1 MSARRPVEKL
11 SRRAGVEL
19 GLKGARQVAGK
30 SGRIRRPYPPG
41 QQGRAGQTGRRR
53 KRDSDYL
60 LQLREKQKVQWFYGV
75 AAGQLARY
83 FDASRRRPEA
93 TGEELLRQLE
103 QRLDNVLYRLGFAGT
118 RAQARQFVSHG
129 HILVNGERVDRSS
142 YQVRPG
148 ETISIKPGSPIE
160 PLVRDAIS
168 LGFRVPE
175 WVLADQQALSGKVA
189 HRPQRAEI
197 DVPADENRVVEYFAK
212 Y

>member
-1 MSARRPVEKL
+1 MAPRRSLEKL

-41 QQGRAGQTGRRR
+41 QQGRLQQGRRR

-60 LQLREKQKVQWFYGV
+60 LQLKEKQKLQWFYGV
-75 AAGQLARY
+75 PAGQLRRY
-83 FDASRRRPEA
+83 VEASRRQPQA
-93 TGEELLRQLE
+93 TGEALLRELE
-103 QRLDNVLYRLGFAGT
+103 LRLDNAVYRLGFAGT

-129 HILVNGERVDRSS
+129 HVTVNGRRVNRPS
-142 YQVRPG
+142 YQLRPG
-148 ETISIKPGSPIE
+148 DTVAIKPGSAVE

-168 LGFRVPE
+168 LGFVVPA
-175 WVLADQQALSGKVA
+175 WLKADQDTLTGQVRHNPA
-189 HRPQRAEI
+189 RAEI
-197 DVPADENRVVEYFAK
+197 DIPADENRALEFFAK

>member
-1 MSARRPVEKL
+1 MSRRRPVEKL

-41 QQGRAGQTGRRR
+41 QQGRAGLQGRRR

-75 AAGQLARY
+75 AAGQLAGY
-83 FDASRRRPEA
+83 FEASRRRPEA

-103 QRLDNVLYRLGFAGT
+103 QRLDNVVYRLGFAGT

-129 HILVNGERVDRSS
+129 HVRVNGERVNRSS
-142 YQVRPG
+142 YEVRPG
-148 ETISIKPGSPIE
+148 DSISIKPGSTIE

-175 WVLADQQALSGKVA
+175 WLAADQQALSGKVA

-197 DVPADENRVVEYFAK
+197 DVPADENRVVEFFAK

>member
-1 MSARRPVEKL
+1 MAPRRSLEKL

-41 QQGRAGQTGRRR
+41 QQGRLQQGRRR

-60 LQLREKQKVQWFYGV
+60 LQLKEKQKLQWFYGV
-75 AAGQLARY
+75 PAGQLRRY
-83 FDASRRRPEA
+83 VEASRRQPQA
-93 TGEELLRQLE
+93 TGEALLRELE
-103 QRLDNVLYRLGFAGT
+103 LRLDNAVYRLGFAGT

-129 HILVNGERVDRSS
+129 HVTVNGRRVNRPS
-142 YQVRPG
+142 YQLRPG
-148 ETISIKPGSPIE
+148 DTVAIKPGRAVE

-168 LGFRVPE
+168 LGFIVPA
-175 WVLADQQALSGKVA
+175 WLKADQDTLTGQVRHNPA
-189 HRPQRAEI
+189 RAEI
-197 DVPADENRVVEYFAK
+197 DIPADENRALEFFAK

>member
-1 MSARRPVEKL
+1 MAPRRSLEKL

-41 QQGRAGQTGRRR
+41 QQGRLQQGRRR

-60 LQLREKQKVQWFYGV
+60 LQLKEKQKLQWFYGV
-75 AAGQLARY
+75 PAGQLRRY
-83 FDASRRRPEA
+83 VEASRRQPQA
-93 TGEELLRQLE
+93 TGEALLRELE
-103 QRLDNVLYRLGFAGT
+103 LRLDNAVYRLGFAGT

-129 HILVNGERVDRSS
+129 HVSVNGRRVNRPS
-142 YQVRPG
+142 YQLRPG
-148 ETISIKPGSPIE
+148 DTVAIKPGRAVE

-168 LGFRVPE
+168 LGFVVPA
-175 WVLADQQALSGKVA
+175 WLKADQDTLTGQVRHNPA
-189 HRPQRAEI
+189 RAEI
-197 DVPADENRVVEYFAK
+197 DIPADENRALEFFAK

>member
-1 MSARRPVEKL
+1 MPSRRPVEKL

-41 QQGRAGQTGRRR
+41 QQGRAGQQGRRR
-53 KRDSDYL
+53 KRESDYL
-60 LQLREKQKVQWFYGV
+60 LQLREKQKIQWFYGV

-83 FDASRRRPEA
+83 FDDSRRRPEA
-93 TGEELLRQLE
+93 TGEELLRRLE
-103 QRLDNVLYRLGFAGT
+103 QRLDNVVYRLGFAGT

-129 HILVNGERVDRSS
+129 HVLVNGERVNRSS
-142 YQVRPG
+142 YEVRPG
-148 ETISIKPGSPIE
+148 ETISIKPGSSIE

-175 WVLADQQALSGKVA
+175 WLAADQEALAGKMT
-189 HRPQRAEI
+189 HRPQRGEI

>member
-1 MSARRPVEKL
+1 VAPRRSLEKL

-41 QQGRAGQTGRRR
+41 QQGRLQQGRRR

-60 LQLREKQKVQWFYGV
+60 LQLKEKQKLQWFYGV
-75 AAGQLARY
+75 PAGQLRRY
-83 FDASRRRPEA
+83 VEASRRQPEA
-93 TGEELLRQLE
+93 TGEALLRELE
-103 QRLDNVLYRLGFAGT
+103 LRLDNVVYRLGFAGT

-129 HILVNGERVDRSS
+129 HVTANGQRVNRPS
-142 YQVRPG
+142 YQLRPG
-148 ETISIKPGSPIE
+148 DTIAIKPGRAVE

-168 LGFRVPE
+168 LGFVVPGWLTASQE
-175 WVLADQQALSGKVA
+175 TLTGQVRHQPA
-189 HRPQRAEI
+189 RAEI
-197 DVPADENRVVEYFAK
+197 DVPADENRALEFFAK

>member
-1 MSARRPVEKL
+1 MATRRPVEKL

-41 QQGRAGQTGRRR
+41 QQGRAGQQGRRR

-83 FDASRRRPEA
+83 FDASRRRPDA
-93 TGEELLRQLE
+93 TGEELLSQLE
-103 QRLDNVLYRLGFAGT
+103 QRLDNVVYRLGFAGT

-129 HILVNGERVDRSS
+129 HVLVNGARVNRSS
-142 YQVRPG
+142 YEVRPG
-148 ETISIKPGSPIE
+148 DTISIKPGSAVE
-160 PLVRDAIS
+160 PLVRDAIT
-168 LGFRVPE
+168 LGFRVPS
-175 WVLADQQALSGKVA
+175 WLNADQRALTGTMV
-189 HRPQRAEI
+189 HRPQRSEI
-197 DVPADENRVVEYFAK
+197 DVPADENRVVEFFAK

>member
-1 MSARRPVEKL
+1 MAPRRSLEKL

-41 QQGRAGQTGRRR
+41 QQGRLQQGRRR

-60 LQLREKQKVQWFYGV
+60 LQLKEKQKLQWFYGV
-75 AAGQLARY
+75 PAGQLRRY
-83 FDASRRRPEA
+83 VEASRRQPQA
-93 TGEELLRQLE
+93 TGEALLRELE
-103 QRLDNVLYRLGFAGT
+103 LRLDNAVYRLGFAGT

-129 HILVNGERVDRSS
+129 HVSVNGRRVNRPS
-142 YQVRPG
+142 YQLRPG
-148 ETISIKPGSPIE
+148 DTVAIKPGSAVE

-168 LGFRVPE
+168 LGFVVPA
-175 WVLADQQALSGKVA
+175 WLKADQDTLTGQVRHNPA
-189 HRPQRAEI
+189 RAEI
-197 DVPADENRVVEYFAK
+197 DIPADENRALEFFAK

>member
-1 MSARRPVEKL
+1 MAPRRPVEKL

-30 SGRIRRPYPPG
+30 SGRIRRPHPPG
-41 QQGRAGQTGRRR
+41 QQGRGQQGRRR

-60 LQLREKQKVQWFYGV
+60 LQLREKQKLQWFYGV
-75 AAGQLARY
+75 AAGQMGRY

-103 QRLDNVLYRLGFAGT
+103 QRLDNVVYRLGFAGT

-129 HILVNGERVDRSS
+129 HVLVNGERVNRSS
-142 YQVRPG
+142 YEVRPG
-148 ETISIKPGSPIE
+148 DTIAIKQGSSIE
-160 PLVRDAIS
+160 PLVHDAIS
-168 LGFRVPE
+168 LGFQVPT
-175 WVLADQQALSGKVA
+175 WLVADQQALSGKVG
-189 HRPQRAEI
+189 HRPERSEI
-197 DVPADENRVVEYFAK
+197 DVPADENRVVEFFAK

>member
-1 MSARRPVEKL
+1 MAPRRSLEKL

-41 QQGRAGQTGRRR
+41 QQGRLQQGRRR

-60 LQLREKQKVQWFYGV
+60 LQLKEKQKLQWFYGV
-75 AAGQLARY
+75 PAGQLRRY
-83 FDASRRRPEA
+83 VEASRRQPQA
-93 TGEELLRQLE
+93 TGEALLRELE
-103 QRLDNVLYRLGFAGT
+103 LRLDNAVYRLGFAGT

-129 HILVNGERVDRSS
+129 HVTVNGRRVNRPS
-142 YQVRPG
+142 YQLRPG
-148 ETISIKPGSPIE
+148 DTVAIKPGRAVE

-168 LGFRVPE
+168 LGFVVPA
-175 WVLADQQALSGKVA
+175 WLKADQDTLTGQVRHNPA
-189 HRPQRAEI
+189 RAEI
-197 DVPADENRVVEYFAK
+197 DIPADENRALEFFAK

>member
-1 MSARRPVEKL
+1 MAPRRSLEKL

-41 QQGRAGQTGRRR
+41 QQGRLQQGRRR

-60 LQLREKQKVQWFYGV
+60 LQLKEKQKLQWFYGV
-75 AAGQLARY
+75 PAGQLRPY
-83 FDASRRRPEA
+83 VEASRRQPQA
-93 TGEELLRQLE
+93 TGEALLRELE
-103 QRLDNVLYRLGFAGT
+103 LRLDNAVYRLGFAGT

-129 HILVNGERVDRSS
+129 HVTVNGRRVNRPS
-142 YQVRPG
+142 YQLRPG
-148 ETISIKPGSPIE
+148 DTVAIKPGRAVE

-168 LGFRVPE
+168 LGFIVPA
-175 WVLADQQALSGKVA
+175 WLKADQDTLTGQVRHNPA
-189 HRPQRAEI
+189 RAEI
-197 DVPADENRVVEYFAK
+197 DIPADENRALEFFAK

>member
-1 MSARRPVEKL
+1 MSPRRPVEKL

-41 QQGRAGQTGRRR
+41 QQGRAGQQGRRR

-75 AAGQLARY
+75 GAGQLARY

-103 QRLDNVLYRLGFAGT
+103 QRLDNVVYRLGFAGT
-118 RAQARQFVSHG
+118 RAQSRQFVSLG
-129 HILVNGERVDRSS
+129 HVQVNGERGKRSL
-142 YQVRPG
+142 YEVRPG
-148 ETISIKPGSPIE
+148 DAISIKPGTSIE

-168 LGFRVPE
+168 LGFKVPQ
-175 WVLADQQALSGKVA
+175 WLASDQQALSGKVA
-189 HRPQRAEI
+189 HRPQRHEI
-197 DVPADENRVVEYFAK
+197 DVPADENRVVEFFAK

>member
-1 MSARRPVEKL
+1 MAPRRSLEKL

-41 QQGRAGQTGRRR
+41 QQGRLQQGRRR

-60 LQLREKQKVQWFYGV
+60 LQLKEKQKLQWFYGV
-75 AAGQLARY
+75 PAGQLRRY
-83 FDASRRRPEA
+83 VEASRRQPQA
-93 TGEELLRQLE
+93 TGEALLRELE
-103 QRLDNVLYRLGFAGT
+103 LRLDNAVYRLGFAGT

-129 HILVNGERVDRSS
+129 HVSVNGRRVNRPS
-142 YQVRPG
+142 YQLRPG
-148 ETISIKPGSPIE
+148 DTVAIKPGSAVE

-168 LGFRVPE
+168 LGFIVPA
-175 WVLADQQALSGKVA
+175 WLVADQDTLTGQVRHNPA
-189 HRPQRAEI
+189 RAEI
-197 DVPADENRVVEYFAK
+197 DIPADENRALEFFAK